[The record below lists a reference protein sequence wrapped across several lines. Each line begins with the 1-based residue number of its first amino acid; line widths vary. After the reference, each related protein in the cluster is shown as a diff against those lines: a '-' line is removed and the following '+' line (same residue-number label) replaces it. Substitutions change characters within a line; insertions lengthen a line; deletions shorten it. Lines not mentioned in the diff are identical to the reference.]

1 MRGLRNEIKGIVFAF
16 LRVRSRLRG
25 HLIDILRWY
34 RGYNKGD
41 ISKIQSMIMK
51 EPEIMG
57 SSWRNL
63 GLGEK

>member
-25 HLIDILRWY
+25 DLIDILRWY